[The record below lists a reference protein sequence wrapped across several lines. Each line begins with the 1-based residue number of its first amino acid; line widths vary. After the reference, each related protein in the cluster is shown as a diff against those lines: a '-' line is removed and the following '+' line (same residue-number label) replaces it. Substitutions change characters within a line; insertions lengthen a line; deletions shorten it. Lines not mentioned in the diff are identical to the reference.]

1 MTQCVPNT
9 DRTQAGLES
18 QPSSQEK
25 SPVGCD
31 YLEGCLEAVAQP
43 ASVTQGLWL
52 GRQRPSHSFPAGP
65 LASDPKVVRGG
76 PGVPAP

>member
-9 DRTQAGLES
+9 DRTQAGLEP

-52 GRQRPSHSFPAGP
+52 GGRDP
-65 LASDPKVVRGG
+65 LTASLLTHWPVIPRW
-76 PGVPAP
+76 